1 MICNKTYLADILRF
15 LYNKGFNLGDAFS
28 KSLSTNGLM
37 QDADQSFFAVNY
49 QGFNPSLKN
58 IHL

>member
-1 MICNKTYLADILRF
+1 
-15 LYNKGFNLGDAFS
+15 
-28 KSLSTNGLM
+28 M

-58 IHL
+58 IHLWRGV